1 MLDYKN
7 EHADK
12 IYYVVESAEQ
22 LNYLLV
28 YTHECNDKWKNESK
42 VQILG
47 VISVSIRRFNMLK
60 VWLTSHVLV
69 VDLI

>member
-28 YTHECNDKWKNESK
+28 YTHECNDKWKN
-42 VQILG
+42 
-47 VISVSIRRFNMLK
+47 
-60 VWLTSHVLV
+60 
-69 VDLI
+69 

>member
-7 EHADK
+7 AHADE

-28 YTHECNDKWKNESK
+28 YTHECNDKLVFNGKN
-42 VQILG
+42 
-47 VISVSIRRFNMLK
+47 
-60 VWLTSHVLV
+60 
-69 VDLI
+69 